1 MGIMIRVVG
10 ITRFKA
16 KNAITSKA
24 DRELIDEIA
33 HGLRLVRR
41 ALKAVAIKMGLC
53 RAERFGH
60 WNSETDAIETKPWIK
75 RIGQRRKALA
85 I

>member
-1 MGIMIRVVG
+1 MGIMIGVVG
-10 ITRFKA
+10 IAGFKA
-16 KNAITSKA
+16 KNAITPKA
-24 DRELIDEIA
+24 DRELIDEFA

-53 RAERFGH
+53 GAKRFGH
-60 WNSETDAIETKPWIK
+60 WNRETDAIETKPWVK
-75 RIGQRRKALA
+75 RIGQRCKALT